1 MPFGPLKAFTDPL
14 KDAFNFATDLF
25 GTSAK
30 ELTAGTMSYKG
41 GKEARDLQIAQA
53 MNQMAFQE
61 ASSARQFGRIQ
72 DLSQLQ
78 YDRTR
83 DLATTAYERSKF
95 LSDTAYQRAM
105 RDMKLAGLNPILAY
119 KQGGASTPSI
129 GMGSVGLGS
138 PGLQA
143 GAMAPVQDIMT
154 PAIKTATDVA
164 RTQAQVKQ
172 MNQAILESK
181 QKVKE
186 SISKTGLNEKEQKL
200 VDASIDKT
208 YQEIINLD
216 LMEKIRRQEITLNEA
231 EIIIRNTVRDK
242 YQKFGGEGIYDLP
255 TGVSLKLSE
264 LLQWASGEIIEGF
277 KNASGKIFGKFFGE

>member
-1 MPFGPLKAFTDPL
+1 MGLFSGIG
-14 KDAFNFATDLF
+14 DLF
-25 GTSAK
+25 KKAAPVFGGMIGGPAGAFLGAAPSLFGGGTSAK
-30 ELTAGTMSYKG
+30 EFAAGTLSYQG

-138 PGLQA
+138 PGLQP
-143 GAMAPVQDIMT
+143 GA
-154 PAIKTATDVA
+154 
-164 RTQAQVKQ
+164 
-172 MNQAILESK
+172 S
-181 QKVKE
+181 
-186 SISKTGLNEKEQKL
+186 
-200 VDASIDKT
+200 ASSST
-208 YQEIINLD
+208 
-216 LMEKIRRQEITLNEA
+216 R
-231 EIIIRNTVRDK
+231 
-242 YQKFGGEGIYDLP
+242 
-255 TGVSLKLSE
+255 
-264 LLQWASGEIIEGF
+264 
-277 KNASGKIFGKFFGE
+277 